1 LVCLC
6 VLVGR
11 GSGLFSV
18 QIHHGGYFL
27 GHGNNRSYVG
37 CGSVW
42 LDNVDSDDWCPL
54 FLENLVED
62 LGYEKQGRMTIYYCV
77 PILSID
83 RNGLRLLEDQVDT
96 DAMVNWVGCEKHF
109 FNIYLDHDQSIRAID
124 WDDVVQFPV
133 ADLPPVISPMK
144 PANNVDVEDA
154 TSQVDDIPVPLQ
166 TVQPE
171 QERRTRSKKKMNLK
185 SQSDDED
192 ENREAQSDD
201 DAGSDFALQDSDY
214 DLSDDDDLYEDNV
227 DDDEGK
233 VKKTQVKE
241 NVKVEGDG
249 DSEEEDLW
257 APDSDD
263 DKVEMKLKTFR
274 KEDLSNVSLHV
285 GLKFADAAM
294 VRAAI
299 REYSCQNRREII
311 LPINDRTRINGK
323 CRGSDTCS
331 WNIWVSYDNR
341 TKCWMVK
348 TYEPRHSCRK
358 KWNVRAFT
366 ADFIARKFMESFKAD
381 QGMNLKNFQRLVQK
395 DWNMTPSSSKL
406 RGARRIAMRRIYG
419 DEEAQY
425 SMLWDFGNELRT
437 TNPGSS
443 FYLALDENARFRRCY
458 MSLQASKVGFL
469 EGCMPIIFLDDTHIK
484 TRYIGQLLCAVGIDP
499 NDCILPIAIAAV
511 EVEDTENWTWFLETL
526 KKDLDIVNTTPWTV
540 MSDKQKVDSLLH
552 NMWHNLVAV
561 TYVYLSMCRV

>member
-1 LVCLC
+1 
-6 VLVGR
+6 
-11 GSGLFSV
+11 
-18 QIHHGGYFL
+18 
-27 GHGNNRSYVG
+27 
-37 CGSVW
+37 
-42 LDNVDSDDWCPL
+42 
-54 FLENLVED
+54 
-62 LGYEKQGRMTIYYCV
+62 
-77 PILSID
+77 
-83 RNGLRLLEDQVDT
+83 
-96 DAMVNWVGCEKHF
+96 
-109 FNIYLDHDQSIRAID
+109 
-124 WDDVVQFPV
+124 
-133 ADLPPVISPMK
+133 MK
-144 PANNVDVEDA
+144 PANNVDAEDA
-154 TSQVDDIPVPLQ
+154 TSQVDDVPVPLQ

-171 QERRTRSKKKMNLK
+171 QERRTRSKKKMDLK

-285 GLKFADAAM
+285 GLKFADGAM

-299 REYSCQNRREII
+299 REYSCQNRRQII

-348 TYEPRHSCRK
+348 TYEPRYSCRK

-366 ADFIARKFMESFKAD
+366 ADFIARKFMESFKAHQD
-381 QGMNLKNFQRLVQK
+381 MNLKNFQRLVQK

-406 RGARRIAMRRIYG
+406 RRARRIAMRRIYG

-425 SMLWDFGNELRT
+425 NMLWDFGNELRT

-458 MSLQASKVGFL
+458 MRLQASKVGFL
-469 EGCMPIIFLDDTHIK
+469 EGCRPIIFLDGTRIK
-484 TRYIGQLLCAVGIDP
+484 TRYRGQLLCAVGIDP
-499 NDCILPIAIAAV
+499 NDCILPIAIAPV

-540 MSDKQKVDSLLH
+540 MSDKQKGLIAAVRDQFPDSEHRFCVRHLWQNFQVHFKGDALKNQLWVIARSATVVKYEKNMEQMKALNPNAHAWMDNLDPKTWVRAFQSDLAKCDILL
-552 NMWHNLVAV
+552 NNNCEVFNK
-561 TYVYLSMCRV
+561 

>member
-1 LVCLC
+1 
-6 VLVGR
+6 
-11 GSGLFSV
+11 
-18 QIHHGGYFL
+18 
-27 GHGNNRSYVG
+27 
-37 CGSVW
+37 
-42 LDNVDSDDWCPL
+42 
-54 FLENLVED
+54 VED

-171 QERRTRSKKKMNLK
+171 QERRTRSKKKIVLK

-201 DAGSDFALQDSDY
+201 EAGSDFALQDSDY

-299 REYSCQNRREII
+299 REYSCQNRRQII

-348 TYEPRHSCRK
+348 TYEPRHSYRK

-381 QGMNLKNFQRLVQK
+381 QDMNLKNFQRLVQK

-406 RGARRIAMRRIYG
+406 RRARRIAMRRIYG

-469 EGCMPIIFLDDTHIK
+469 EGCRPIIFLDGTHIK
-484 TRYIGQLLCAVGIDP
+484 TRYRGQLLCAVGIDP

-561 TYVYLSMCRV
+561 TYVYLCMCRVS

>member
-1 LVCLC
+1 MKCSDGDRLGFSVGLGSRKRSTEYPCVSRLC
-6 VLVGR
+6 QRRLLSLLNRHEPGGKGRSPGEKQGWHARWARGRGGSRAARSPVQEHGLAEGGARRLARRWRILDGAHAGAGAGRHVRRWRSRGSPREERGGALAGGGAWARQGRSGRGWLAGAGAGATRSPVMEQGLGGGGSGAALSPVEEQGLAGEGKACSGR

-27 GHGNNRSYVG
+27 GQGNNRSYVG
-37 CGSVW
+37 GGSVW

-96 DAMVNWVGCEKHF
+96 DGMVNWVGCEKHF
-109 FNIYLDHDQSIRAID
+109 FDIYLDHDQSIRAID
-124 WDDVVQFPV
+124 WDDVVQFPM

-144 PANNVDVEDA
+144 PANNVDAEDA
-154 TSQVDDIPVPLQ
+154 TSQVDDVPVPLQ

-381 QGMNLKNFQRLVQK
+381 
-395 DWNMTPSSSKL
+395 
-406 RGARRIAMRRIYG
+406 
-419 DEEAQY
+419 
-425 SMLWDFGNELRT
+425 
-437 TNPGSS
+437 
-443 FYLALDENARFRRCY
+443 
-458 MSLQASKVGFL
+458 
-469 EGCMPIIFLDDTHIK
+469 
-484 TRYIGQLLCAVGIDP
+484 
-499 NDCILPIAIAAV
+499 
-511 EVEDTENWTWFLETL
+511 
-526 KKDLDIVNTTPWTV
+526 
-540 MSDKQKVDSLLH
+540 
-552 NMWHNLVAV
+552 
-561 TYVYLSMCRV
+561 